1 MAQAAKVETKSE
13 PVAERTAPLIK
24 QKDVFV
30 EWAGHTR
37 KAVTV
42 IAPPGLIMQDL
53 QDAQGHIWKNVQAD
67 RTGRALASEDDV
79 RIHAHDRSWTVNATV
94 EYADGTTV
102 QLYDI
107 RKASRQGRDLILWRV
122 DGFEGRWAGD
132 GYGYYRAADG
142 VRMSTATWTTAEAA
156 RAACMRE
163 QFPSRVAS

>member
-1 MAQAAKVETKSE
+1 MAQTAKVETKSE
-13 PVAERTAPLIK
+13 PVAERSAPLIK

-53 QDAQGHIWKNVQAD
+53 QDAQRHIWKNVQAD

-79 RIHAHDRSWTVNATV
+79 RIHAHDRAWTVNASV

-107 RKASRQGRDLILWRV
+107 RKASRQGRDLVLHRIE
-122 DGFEGRWAGD
+122 GFEVRWAGD
-132 GYGYYRAADG
+132 GYAYFRSRDG
-142 VRMSTATWTTAEAA
+142 VRMSTATWTTSEAA
-156 RAACMRE
+156 RAAILHE
-163 QFPSRVAS
+163 QFPARVA